1 MALVEGYALVDQPIY
16 VWRNDVRKA
25 EGGDGV
31 VTLLVRE
38 KKNYIWLVGHGEES
52 RVVATFAPHSENYP
66 KYFR

>member
-1 MALVEGYALVDQPIY
+1 MALGKGHAFVDQPIH
-16 VWRNDVRKA
+16 VWRNDVREA

-38 KKNYIWLVGHGEES
+38 KKNYIWLVGHREEGWG
-52 RVVATFAPHSENYP
+52 VATFAPHSENYP